1 MMGSMGA
8 AAAVVV
14 ASFVYATV
22 RFVNNPRGPHSS
34 RLAAILVI
42 YIVAWMLIAV
52 ANVRMAGEIA
62 SYGASGVS
70 EIITGVVHFLNDV
83 FASH

>member
-1 MMGSMGA
+1 MIGSMV

-14 ASFVYATV
+14 ALVVYATV
-22 RFVNNPRGPHSS
+22 RFVNKPRGPHSS

-42 YIVAWMLIAV
+42 YIVAWMLIAA

-62 SYGASGVS
+62 SYGAGGVS
-70 EIITGVVHFLNDV
+70 ELITGTVHFLNDV
-83 FASH
+83 FVSH